1 VPGVTTTVG
10 GQWSIRARILPFVEQ
25 ADLQNLINW
34 NVNYATQVNVAIKRI
49 PIYLCPSEINDIV
62 RVNPSTGVPRDYPST
77 YGFNFGTW
85 KIYDPTNGTGGDGAF
100 HPNSNYTTAAFR
112 DGTSNTLCA
121 AEVIAYTP
129 YIRNTSSDPGA
140 APPSNPSFA
149 AGLVGDGCCI
159 GPSVQL
165 NTGQTE
171 WADGLCQ
178 QSGFTTTFRPNTKV
192 SYVVGGATYDIDV
205 VSWREV
211 TTATRVTYAALQS
224 RSHHVGI
231 VQVLLMDGAVR
242 PVSDNI
248 NGQVWRALGTRAGGE
263 VFSDY

>member
-1 VPGVTTTVG
+1 
-10 GQWSIRARILPFVEQ
+10 
-25 ADLQNLINW
+25 
-34 NVNYATQVNVAIKRI
+34 
-49 PIYLCPSEINDIV
+49 
-62 RVNPSTGVPRDYPST
+62 
-77 YGFNFGTW
+77 
-85 KIYDPTNGTGGDGAF
+85 
-100 HPNSNYTTAAFR
+100 
-112 DGTSNTLCA
+112 
-121 AEVIAYTP
+121 
-129 YIRNTSSDPGA
+129 
-140 APPSNPSFA
+140 
-149 AGLVGDGCCI
+149 
-159 GPSVQL
+159 VQL